1 MIRRSWLWSFAAV
14 VCGAS
19 AATAAPIPPVC
30 QPALDGQIK
39 LITTP
44 HHTVTAEGNP
54 PKMGEAIAVDGVN
67 YFKAHDTWM
76 KSPMTVQASLAQQ
89 QENIKDATV
98 FSCTRLPDG
107 EVDGTPATVYKVH
120 SETPDVGSSDAQIWL
135 SKATGLPLRTENDF
149 NTTGTNRHMSIKY
162 DYANIHAPA
171 VK

>member
-1 MIRRSWLWSFAAV
+1 MFLKAFSLAV
-14 VCGAS
+14 AILVSAAS

-30 QPALDGQIK
+30 QPAIDGQIK

-54 PKMGEAIAVDGVN
+54 PKIGEAIAVDGIN
-67 YFKAHDTWM
+67 YFKVHDKWM

-89 QENIKDATV
+89 QENIKNAAAL
-98 FSCTRLPDG
+98 SCTRLPDG
-107 EVDGTPATVYKVH
+107 DVDGAPATVYKVH
-120 SETPDVGSSDAQIWL
+120 TEMPDVGSSDGQIWL

-149 NTTGTNRHMSIKY
+149 NATDSNRHMSIKY
-162 DYANIHAPA
+162 DYANIHAPV

>member
-1 MIRRSWLWSFAAV
+1 MFPKALSFVFVILVSA
-14 VCGAS
+14 AS

-44 HHTVTAEGNP
+44 HHTVTSEGNP

-67 YFKAHDTWM
+67 YFKVRDKWM

-89 QENIKDATV
+89 QENIKNAAV

-107 EVDGTPATVYKVH
+107 DVDGTPAAVYKVH
-120 SETPDVGSSDAQIWL
+120 TEMPDVGSSDAPDM
-135 SKATGLPLRTENDF
+135 AVEGD
-149 NTTGTNRHMSIKY
+149 G
-162 DYANIHAPA
+162 PA
-171 VK
+171 AAHGK